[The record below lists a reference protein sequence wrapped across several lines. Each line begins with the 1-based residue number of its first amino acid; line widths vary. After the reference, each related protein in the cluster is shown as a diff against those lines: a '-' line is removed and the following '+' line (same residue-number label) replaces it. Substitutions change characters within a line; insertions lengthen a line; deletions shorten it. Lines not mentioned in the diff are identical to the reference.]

1 MTTARCALVG
11 AIVAGFVLALAL
23 ATSPRLH
30 QLVHPDSD
38 QPVHSCLVMTLQACV
53 SGAVIVVATQLP
65 AASVTSVTLRDVG
78 KIESFFLSCRL
89 LEHGPPRIL
98 LS

>member
-1 MTTARCALVG
+1 MATARFALVG
-11 AIVAGFVLALAL
+11 AVVAGLVFTLVL

-30 QLVHPDSD
+30 QSVHPDSD
-38 QPVHSCLVMTLQACV
+38 QPAHSCLVTTLQAC
-53 SGAVIVVATQLP
+53 GYEAVLVVQLA
-65 AASVTSVTLRDVG
+65 AASVTSVSLRGVG

-89 LEHGPPRIL
+89 LEHGPPRVL